1 MNILLKADEIVNQR
15 SEEKER
21 EYGPFPASMAK
32 AANIASELCNKTIT
46 QDDMYKIMIALKLS
60 RLAYSSKEDTML
72 DAVAFIA
79 AFNNLKNNNNAS
91 KENTPSRH
99 SSPGGSQL

>member
-1 MNILLKADEIVNQR
+1 MNILLEADQIVNHR
-15 SEEKER
+15 AEEKER
-21 EYGPFPASMAK
+21 VYGPFPASMAK
-32 AANIASELCNKTIT
+32 AASIASELCNKEIT

-79 AFNNLKNNNNAS
+79 AFNNLKNNNHGS
-91 KENTPSRH
+91 KKEPT
-99 SSPGGSQL
+99 SSGREL

>member
-15 SEEKER
+15 AEEKER
-21 EYGPFPASMAK
+21 AYGPFPESMAK
-32 AANIASELCNKTIT
+32 AARIASELCGKEIT

-60 RLAYSSKEDTML
+60 RLAYSPKEDTML

-79 AFNNLKNNNNAS
+79 AFNNLKNNNHGES
-91 KENTPSRH
+91 KPSA
-99 SSPGGSQL
+99 P

>member
-1 MNILLKADEIVNQR
+1 MSNILAQADQIVNGR

-21 EYGPFPASMAK
+21 LYGPFSESMKK
-32 AANIASELCNKTIT
+32 AAVIASEMCNKEIT

-72 DAVAFIA
+72 DAVGYIA
-79 AFNNLKNNNNAS
+79 AFNNLKNEQS
-91 KENTPSRH
+91 GT
-99 SSPGGSQL
+99 